1 MLYLLRAEKE
11 NPIKSLFMRIQAKE
25 RKGEKLAKRINETFG
40 DKQENLGIFS
50 KSSGAEFF

>member
-1 MLYLLRAEKE
+1 
-11 NPIKSLFMRIQAKE
+11 MRIQAKE